1 MTSSTGPAGPLGST
15 GPAGAFAATAPA
27 RATGPTGPTD
37 PVGATGATDPAGSTG
52 STGSVGVLV
61 EAVRRAV
68 ERRSGWWRRVNQ
80 LLVVVFVLALTVGLV
95 LFLRDQDWTPVRALA
110 QRLDPVRVGLVLGG
124 ALLINSVG
132 LLLGYH
138 SWQAL
143 FVDLGAAV
151 DRWTAARLFFVGFL
165 AKFVPGRFVAL
176 PVLLRLGK
184 EINVGAVRL
193 AGVFLLS
200 WVVVALTGMTVGL
213 AAGPA
218 VLDRAAGWMLLAVL
232 PLVALFVRPDLL
244 NRGLA
249 GAARLLRR
257 PPPQV
262 SASRAGIRRAITTQ
276 SLSWV
281 ISGHHLWLL
290 AVTAGAPPLRSYLV
304 CVAGFAAAT
313 VAGLLVMVVPDG
325 LGVREAVLMVGL
337 ATVMPV
343 SVAAPVVLT
352 SRLVCAVSE
361 VAVGAGGLLLAQYV
375 HRRRLGLRRAVDP
388 ALTG

>member
-1 MTSSTGPAGPLGST
+1 MTRPTDGTGPAGVIGF
-15 GPAGAFAATAPA
+15 AG
-27 RATGPTGPTD
+27 RVVDG
-37 PVGATGATDPAGSTG
+37 
-52 STGSVGVLV
+52 
-61 EAVRRAV
+61 VRRLIQ
-68 ERRSGWWRRVNQ
+68 RHPDGWRRLNQ
-80 LLVVVFVLALTVGLV
+80 LLVVVFVLALTTGLV
-95 LFLRDQDWTPVRALA
+95 LFLRDQDWAPVRELA
-110 QRLDPVRVGLVLGG
+110 RRLDPVQVGLVLAG

-176 PVLLRLGK
+176 PVLLRMGK

-200 WVVVALTGMTVGL
+200 WAVVALTGMTVGL

-218 VLDRAAGWMLLAVL
+218 MLGGTAGWMLLAVL
-232 PLVALFVRPDLL
+232 PLVALFVRPELL
-244 NRGLA
+244 NRALA
-249 GAARLLRR
+249 ASARLLRR

-262 SASRAGIRRAITTQ
+262 SASRVGIRRAITTQ

-343 SVAAPVVLT
+343 AVAAPVVLT
-352 SRLVCAVSE
+352 SRLVCALSE
-361 VAVGAGGLLLAQYV
+361 VAVGAGGLAIAEYV
-375 HRRRLGLRRAVDP
+375 HRRRLGLRRGADP
-388 ALTG
+388 ALTGATG

>member
-1 MTSSTGPAGPLGST
+1 MVGL
-15 GPAGAFAATAPA
+15 AA
-27 RATGPTGPTD
+27 
-37 PVGATGATDPAGSTG
+37 
-52 STGSVGVLV
+52 
-61 EAVRRAV
+61 
-68 ERRSGWWRRVNQ
+68 
-80 LLVVVFVLALTVGLV
+80 GLV
-95 LFLRDQDWTPVRALA
+95 LFLRDQDWTPLRSLA
-110 QRLDPVRVGLVLGG
+110 QRLDPLQVTLVLGG

-143 FVDLGAAV
+143 FADLGAAV

-165 AKFVPGRFVAL
+165 AKFVPGRFIAL
-176 PVLLRLGK
+176 PVLLRMGR
-184 EINVGAVRL
+184 EIDVGAVRL

-200 WVVVALTGMTVGL
+200 WAVVALTGMTVGL

-218 VLDRAAGWMLLAVL
+218 MLGGATGWLLLAVL
-232 PLVALFVRPDLL
+232 PLVALFVQPDLL

-249 GAARLLRR
+249 GSARLLRR
-257 PPPQV
+257 PPPQAT
-262 SASRAGIRRAITTQ
+262 ASRAGIRRAITSQ
-276 SLSWV
+276 SLSWL

-290 AVTAGAPPLRSYLV
+290 AVTAGAPPARSYLV

-313 VAGLLVMVVPDG
+313 VAGLLVMVAPDG

-343 SVAAPVVLT
+343 PVAAPVVLT
-352 SRLVCAVSE
+352 SRLVCALSE
-361 VAVGAGGLLLAQYV
+361 VTVGTGGLLLAQYL
-375 HRRRLGLRRAVDP
+375 HRRRHGLRRSPDP

>member
-1 MTSSTGPAGPLGST
+1 MTRPPGPTGSAGPTGSTELADPPGPAGLG
-15 GPAGAFAATAPA
+15 AA
-27 RATGPTGPTD
+27 
-37 PVGATGATDPAGSTG
+37 
-52 STGSVGVLV
+52 V

-68 ERRSGWWRRVNQ
+68 GRRPGWWRRVNQ
-80 LLVVVFVLALTVGLV
+80 LLVVVFVLALTAGLV

-110 QRLDPVRVGLVLGG
+110 QRLDPVQVGLVLGG
-124 ALLINSVG
+124 ALLVNSVG

-176 PVLLRLGK
+176 PVLLRMGK

-193 AGVFLLS
+193 AGVFGLS

-218 VLDRAAGWMLLAVL
+218 VLDRATGWMLLAVL

-249 GAARLLRR
+249 ATARLLRR

-262 SASRAGIRRAITTQ
+262 SASRAGVRRAITTQ

-281 ISGHHLWLL
+281 VSGHHLWLL

-337 ATVMPV
+337 STVMPV

-352 SRLVCAVSE
+352 SRLVCALSE

-375 HRRRLGLRRAVDP
+375 HRRRLGPRGGADP

>member
-1 MTSSTGPAGPLGST
+1 MPRW
-15 GPAGAFAATAPA
+15 AGAA
-27 RATGPTGPTD
+27 
-37 PVGATGATDPAGSTG
+37 
-52 STGSVGVLV
+52 V
-61 EAVRRAV
+61 EAVRAAV
-68 ERRSGWWRRVNQ
+68 RRRPGWWRRANQ
-80 LLVVVFVLALTVGLV
+80 LLVVVFVAALAVGLT
-95 LFLRDQDWTPVRALA
+95 LFLRDQDWAPVRELA
-110 QRLDPVRVGLVLGG
+110 RRLDPVQVGLVVGG
-124 ALLINSVG
+124 ALLVNSVG

-143 FVDLGAAV
+143 FIDLGAAV
-151 DRWTAARLFFVGFL
+151 NRWTAARLFFVGFL

-176 PVLLRLGK
+176 PVLLRMGR
-184 EINVGAVRL
+184 EIDVGAVRL

-218 VLDRAAGWMLLAVL
+218 VLGGATGWMLLAVL

-249 GAARLLRR
+249 VTARLLRR

-262 SASRAGIRRAITTQ
+262 AASRAGVRRAITAQ

-281 ISGHHLWLL
+281 VSGHHLWLL
-290 AVTAGAPPLRSYLV
+290 AVTAGAPPARSYLV

-337 ATVMPV
+337 ATVLPV
-343 SVAAPVVLT
+343 PVAAPVVLT
-352 SRLVCAVSE
+352 SRLVCALSE
-361 VAVGAGGLLLAQYV
+361 VAVGAGGLLLAQYL
-375 HRRRLGLRRAVDP
+375 HRRRPGPHRNADP